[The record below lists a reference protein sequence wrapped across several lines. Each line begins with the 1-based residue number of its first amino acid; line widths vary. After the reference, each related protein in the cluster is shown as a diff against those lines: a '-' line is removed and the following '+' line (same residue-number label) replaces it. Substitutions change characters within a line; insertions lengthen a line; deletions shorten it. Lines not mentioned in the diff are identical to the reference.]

1 LILTEARD
9 CIEGVLVMI
18 GRGEREGIVGEVGSD
33 RKRKLRFRRFD
44 EVGCASDALVG
55 SLS

>member
-1 LILTEARD
+1 MILTEARD

-33 RKRKLRFRRFD
+33 RKRKLRFRSFD
-44 EVGCASDALVG
+44 EVAFAVDALIRR
-55 SLS
+55 LS